1 MSLIDGNK
9 YFFLYNMDMISHAL
23 PHIHTS
29 AHPPNDRKELSVKGI
44 CSDLSCEVDM
54 LRSLYHLERETNMDK
69 AKVYTPL
76 FFSNFHDNIKLY
88 IYIEKYLAL
97 CCRKS
102 KSSVLC

>member
-23 PHIHTS
+23 THIRTS
-29 AHPPNDRKELSVKGI
+29 AQPPNDRKELSVKGI
-44 CSDLSCEVDM
+44 CNDLSCEVDM

-76 FFSNFHDNIKLY
+76 FSSNFHDNIKLY
-88 IYIEKYLAL
+88 K
-97 CCRKS
+97 
-102 KSSVLC
+102 

>member
-23 PHIHTS
+23 THIHTS

-44 CSDLSCEVDM
+44 CNDLSCEVDM

-76 FFSNFHDNIKLY
+76 FSSNFHDNIDLY
-88 IYIEKYLAL
+88 I
-97 CCRKS
+97 
-102 KSSVLC
+102 